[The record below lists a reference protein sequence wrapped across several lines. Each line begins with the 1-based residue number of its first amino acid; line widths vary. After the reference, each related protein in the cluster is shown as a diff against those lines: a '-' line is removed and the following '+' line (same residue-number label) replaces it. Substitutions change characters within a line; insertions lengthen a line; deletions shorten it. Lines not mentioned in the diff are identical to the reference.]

1 MDDERSKRKKTN
13 LRPIVSMED
22 HIRDKDGG
30 VFLSVKPTQYIN
42 TRFNI
47 NYANLIRTSKQGYSD
62 KKIGTD
68 IRAHKYYYRFN
79 KILKKCVSKA
89 KQFGLLSVF
98 VRLLCNLQD

>member
-1 MDDERSKRKKTN
+1 MDDERFKRKKTN

-22 HIRDKDGG
+22 HIRDKDGD

-42 TRFNI
+42 ARFNI
-47 NYANLIRTSKQGYSD
+47 NYANLIRTSKQGYND

-68 IRAHKYYYRFN
+68 IQAHKYYCRFN

-89 KQFGLLSVF
+89 KQFNSIF
-98 VRLLCNLQD
+98 VSKIVV